1 MNAPEPRPR
10 LSRRAIAYIA
20 FSLVLLPVLI
30 LFREP
35 IAAWFS
41 GKPLQPVE
49 QQHDHAGETAPAE
62 TGSLVCEDLPRGSER
77 PVRTALSAYDEVR
90 LLLAN
95 DSVDGLAPRAAR
107 LAGALE
113 MARAAFPGQDGDLYR
128 EITRGLESARRL
140 EEAGSLEAA
149 REEFTRVSQTLVA
162 VAACEPEIAEGWN
175 LFECSMK
182 TGFNRWMQREGSPRN
197 PYKGTSMQT
206 CGSQEEWVVPEP
218 ARLELGGGGGEISHW
233 TCPMHPSVRQPGP
246 GQCPICG
253 MELVAVTRAQAGSG
267 EVVIEADRQQL
278 LGVRIGT
285 VELRPVSAEVRAV
298 GRVAFDET
306 RLEDVTVKYGG
317 YIGRLHVE
325 QTGQAVKRGQT
336 LFTLYSPEL
345 YAAQQEYLAA
355 LASQKAARQTSVPD
369 RADYLAAAA
378 RQKLRLWDLSDA
390 QIRRIEETGEA
401 IREIAVPSPAS
412 GYVVEKDVVE
422 GASVM
427 PGMRIFRL
435 AGLDRVWVEA
445 EVYESELPR
454 VRTGQ
459 SAVVTLPYLPGEEF
473 RGRVSLILP
482 ALNPESR
489 TGRVRIEIA
498 NRNARLKPEMY
509 ADVLLRTTGNEVP
522 MVPESAVIYTGPR
535 QLVFVD
541 LGEGRFRQ
549 REVRLGAKHGDAF
562 EVLSG
567 LQPGDRVVT
576 SGNFLIDA
584 EARLRSGGGSDH
596 DHSR

>member
-1 MNAPEPRPR
+1 MT
-10 LSRRAIAYIA
+10 SRR
-20 FSLVLLPVLI
+20 
-30 LFREP
+30 
-35 IAAWFS
+35 
-41 GKPLQPVE
+41 
-49 QQHDHAGETAPAE
+49 
-62 TGSLVCEDLPRGSER
+62 
-77 PVRTALSAYDEVR
+77 
-90 LLLAN
+90 
-95 DSVDGLAPRAAR
+95 RAACIA
-107 LAGALE
+107 LALVAGALLFLFRSPIV
-113 MARAAFPGQDGDLYR
+113 AWF
-128 EITRGLESARRL
+128 RGPAEPASV
-140 EEAGSLEAA
+140 G
-149 REEFTRVSQTLVA
+149 VSQEAT
-162 VAACEPEIAEGWN
+162 
-175 LFECSMK
+175 
-182 TGFNRWMQREGSPRN
+182 
-197 PYKGTSMQT
+197 Y
-206 CGSQEEWVVPEP
+206 
-218 ARLELGGGGGEISHW
+218 
-233 TCPMHPSVRQPGP
+233 TCPMHPHVRQHGP
-246 GQCPICG
+246 GKCPICG
-253 MELVAVTRAQAGSG
+253 MDLVAVARAQEESAAV
-267 EVVIEADRQQL
+267 EIQPDRQQL
-278 LGVRIGT
+278 LGVRTGT
-285 VELRPVSAEVRAV
+285 VELRPVAAEVRAV

-325 QTGQAVKRGQT
+325 QTGQAVQRGQT

-390 QIRRIEETGEA
+390 QIRRVEETGES

-412 GYVVEKDVVE
+412 GYIVEKDVVE
-422 GASVM
+422 GAAVQ
-427 PGMRIFRL
+427 PGMRLFRI

-454 VRTGQ
+454 VRMGQ
-459 SAVVTLPYLPGEEF
+459 SAVVTLPYLPGEEL

-498 NRNARLKPEMY
+498 NRGQLRPGMY
-509 ADVLLRTTGNEVP
+509 ADVLLRTTGKEVP

-584 EARLRSGGGSDH
+584 EARLH
-596 DHSR
+596 D